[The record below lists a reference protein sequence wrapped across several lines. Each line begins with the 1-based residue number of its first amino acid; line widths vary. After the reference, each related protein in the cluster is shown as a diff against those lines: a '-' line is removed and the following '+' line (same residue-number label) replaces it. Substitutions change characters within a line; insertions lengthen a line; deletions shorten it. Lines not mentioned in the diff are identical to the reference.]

1 MVILLIFSFVTIDAH
16 SPRKAL
22 CVQGWCMCFVFQEW
36 KRGKLD
42 SGPRA
47 PLLSFLTRTE
57 CICYRSHEWRCFF
70 FPHPHLLGRR
80 NQPPCRAVEGLR
92 EQAGRNIWET
102 QEKNSSSPPV
112 FLPYQFVQDFCFSIM
127 SSSTLNPNVFIAGE
141 AQATL
146 LQSHTIDPTA
156 AVFCRWRAAARQRS
170 YYS

>member
-1 MVILLIFSFVTIDAH
+1 MRTRVVYVFCVSGVKEGKAGFRTSCSPPVVPNQDGVHLLQISWVKVL
-16 SPRKAL
+16 SP
-22 CVQGWCMCFVFQEW
+22 
-36 KRGKLD
+36 
-42 SGPRA
+42 
-47 PLLSFLTRTE
+47 
-57 CICYRSHEWRCFF
+57 
-70 FPHPHLLGRR
+70 PHPHLLGRR